1 MKIKY
6 ETVFGIVERVKMAD
20 CHGVRAWC
28 LQRLQKESPSTDL
41 YSSKQQCTLNV
52 QVHCLGANDVLNH
65 KHNAQFTYTVHI
77 QRSHR
82 TPEYGAC
89 FMEDDQNRIE
99 CNKRQFVGRTTRLYS
114 SLPWLRTT
122 NIDSV
127 WQAVTGCF
135 LRAPLTTVNWIA
147 RSICRFYSWDEY
159 VPTPH
164 SM

>member
-1 MKIKY
+1 MKRFLELLNASKWPIVMVCVLDACSDCKRRAPAQIYILRSSNAHWMYKY
-6 ETVFGIVERVKMAD
+6 IA
-20 CHGVRAWC
+20 
-28 LQRLQKESPSTDL
+28 S
-41 YSSKQQCTLNV
+41 
-52 QVHCLGANDVLNH
+52 CLGANDVLNH

-147 RSICRFYSWDEY
+147 SSICRFYSWDEY